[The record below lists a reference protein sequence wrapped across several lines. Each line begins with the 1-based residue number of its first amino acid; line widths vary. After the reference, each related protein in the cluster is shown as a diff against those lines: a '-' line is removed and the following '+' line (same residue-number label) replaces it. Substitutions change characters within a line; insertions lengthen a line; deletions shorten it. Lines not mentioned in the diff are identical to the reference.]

1 MTLKAQ
7 AGQAQTWSSRGRT
20 QLLAIFVASL
30 ALLVALIGLAVA
42 SRPAIGSPAVVT
54 PAIIRPAANQS
65 RSTRLINFYT
75 GFNVSAT
82 TGLDQASGLDMS
94 AAARAALNSTRSM
107 PVVNPYTGFN
117 VSATTG
123 LDQASGVDMS
133 AAARSALNSTRS
145 MPVVN
150 PYTGFDMRSVAHP
163 AILDRGADR

>member
-42 SRPAIGSPAVVT
+42 SRPAIGSPAAVT
-54 PAIIRPAANQS
+54 PTIIDRGADQSGATRPILDRAADS
-65 RSTRLINFYT
+65 S
-75 GFNVSAT
+75 SAT

-117 VSATTG
+117 VSAATG

-133 AAARSALNSTRS
+133 AAARAALNSTRS